1 MKYLKYITLMLF
13 AVLSAACEQLP
24 TPYTDV
30 TLEKQTAVA
39 FDDNSATLE
48 IVFNYT
54 AATIQSVVACYS
66 TNVNMSNEIE
76 CAMQNVGTLAYRV
89 RLTGLQ
95 KNTTYYV
102 RYKVANAVSSYIV
115 VADQFTTQNP
125 ISATPKYVDL
135 GLPSGI
141 KWADRN
147 VGASK
152 PWDYGDYFA
161 WGETE
166 PKDIYDWTTYRW
178 CNGSETTLT
187 KYNTISWWGTVDKK
201 TVLEAAD
208 DVAAVKWGG
217 AWRMPTDAELTELR
231 TACTWIWGIQN
242 GVNGY
247 KVTGKNGNSIFLPA
261 AGYRQISSYQ
271 FAGDIGYYWSS
282 SLQTGAP
289 CEVWCVEFSSDVV
302 RDTFNRRYNG
312 QSVRPV
318 YGAREEDTTNE
329 TYFSVSATKK
339 VSFSKGNLQ
348 YHPADNEWRFA
359 ENQTDYIGNANSNI
373 SSSYNGW
380 IDLFG
385 WSTGATNFGVSTSEY
400 SSDYSGSF
408 VDWGRNKIGNDAPNT
423 WRTLTKDEWEYLLNT
438 RPNASSLKGVAQVN
452 GVNGLILLPD
462 NWTCPSGVIFKSGF
476 HSNYGL
482 NYYAAY
488 QTFTAAE
495 WSKLEA
501 SGAVFLPAAGDRD
514 GSTVYDVQNH
524 GNFWSATEG
533 KGSLAYCLNFSSG
546 GASMYYG
553 YRFYGH
559 AVRLVK
565 DL

>member
-13 AVLSAACEQLP
+13 IVLSAACEQLP

-30 TLEKQTAVA
+30 TLKKQTAVA
-39 FDDNSATLE
+39 LDDNSATLE

-66 TNVNMSNEIE
+66 TINMSNEIE

-147 VGASK
+147 VGASN
-152 PWDYGDYFA
+152 PWDSGDYFA

-178 CNGSETTLT
+178 CNGSAKTLT
-187 KYNTISWWGTVDKK
+187 KYNTYSWCGTVDKK

-217 AWRMPTDAELTELR
+217 AWRMPTDHELYELR
-231 TACTWIWGIQN
+231 TACTWIWCIQN

-261 AGYRQISSYQ
+261 AGYRSGSSLDYKDSKG
-271 FAGDIGYYWSS
+271 FYWSS
-282 SLQTGAP
+282 TLAGGTQAYYVSFTSND
-289 CEVWCVEFSSDVV
+289 VSNDSD
-302 RDTFNRRYNG
+302 NRYYG

-318 YGAREEDTTNE
+318 YDTTNE
-329 TYFSVSATKK
+329 TCFSVSATKK
-339 VSFSKGNLQ
+339 VTFSPGNLQ
-348 YHPADNEWRFA
+348 YHPANNKWRFA
-359 ENQTDYIGNANSNI
+359 ENQTDYIGDANSNC
-373 SSSYNGW
+373 SSTYNGW
-380 IDLFG
+380 LDLFG
-385 WSTGATNFGVSTSEY
+385 WSTSANSFGVSTST
-400 SSDYSGSF
+400 SNSDYSGSF
-408 VDWGRNKIGNDAPNT
+408 VDWGTNKIGNDAPYT
-423 WRTLTKDEWEYLLNT
+423 WRTLTYAEWEYLLNI

-452 GVNGLILLPD
+452 GVNGLIFLPD
-462 NWTCPSGVIFKSGF
+462 NWVCPAGVTFKSGF
-476 HSNYGL
+476 HGSNGVD
-482 NYYAAY
+482 YYAAY
-488 QTFTAAE
+488 QTFTASE
-495 WSKLEA
+495 WSKLEIA
-501 SGAVFLPAAGDRD
+501 GVVFLPAAGRRY
-514 GSTVYDVQNH
+514 GSNVGTVH
-524 GNFWSATEG
+524 GFFGDYWSATEDDSYEAG
-533 KGSLAYCLNFSSG
+533 ALGFNSDIANVCFSDRL
-546 GASMYYG
+546 YG
-553 YRFYGH
+553 LS
-559 AVRLVK
+559 VRLVK